1 MKSSKIESRCCM
13 AIRKDKTIFFEKRL
27 MDFFR
32 KAGREH
38 LPWRTAK
45 VTAYEV
51 WVSEIMLQ
59 QTQVSRVI
67 AYYTRFL
74 KRFPDVASLARADW
88 ETFLPYYEG
97 LGYYAR
103 GRNMLKTAR
112 IVVERYDGIFPRDKK
127 LLQTLPGI
135 GPYTAS
141 ALMSFA
147 YDDNQL
153 AWDTNL
159 KRVLGRFFFGGK
171 QLLNDET
178 FWENKFQASKK
189 IVNAALMDFGSAV
202 CLARPQCGVCAL
214 QTRCTYYRERG
225 KQEKRI
231 KKKESRMKSKK
242 EKNINWREA
251 LAYVFLHENH
261 KIYFSADQKVYQPF
275 LLPSGYNTRADIK
288 AYFQQK
294 YALLLSVRPPHQKKL
309 VRGKPII
316 FVNAQILSGKPAFS
330 TFFKTGKKRYTHSKD

>member
-1 MKSSKIESRCCM
+1 
-13 AIRKDKTIFFEKRL
+13 
-27 MDFFR
+27 MDFFC

-112 IVVERYDGIFPRDKK
+112 IVMERYDGIFPRDKK

-147 YDDNQL
+147 YGDNQL

-171 QLLNDET
+171 QLVKDET

-202 CLARPQCGVCAL
+202 CLARPKCGVCAL
-214 QTRCTYYRERG
+214 QTRCTYYREKGAREC
-225 KQEKRI
+225 KTLRPQLTTDTQTDWKKARVMVFVHTNHRI
-231 KKKESRMKSKK
+231 
-242 EKNINWREA
+242 
-251 LAYVFLHENH
+251 Y
-261 KIYFSADQKVYQPF
+261 YSADAKKFQPF
-275 LLPSGYNTRADIK
+275 LLPSGYHTRADIK